1 MSFSHLPDFRTIPSL
16 AGITNIE
23 DSSTEVPSSEYE
35 PSELKE
41 LLKEMGM
48 QQQSTQSNKKIRF
61 RLGPRNLLTIIAC
74 GAALTAAEIKFK
86 ASTSLDRMCYGSS
99 LGKEAKSSLS
109 QCTT

>member
-1 MSFSHLPDFRTIPSL
+1 MLPKESEFFSCP

-23 DSSTEVPSSEYE
+23 DSSSAVSSSEYE

-48 QQQSTQSNKKIRF
+48 QQQNAQSHKKIKF
-61 RLGPRNLLTIIAC
+61 RLGPLNLLTIIAC

-86 ASTSLDRMCYGSS
+86 AATALDRLCYGSS
-99 LGKEAKSSLS
+99 LGKQTAI
-109 QCTT
+109 